1 MFRETLAQIKTISYL
16 SPVPIRAER
25 AMLSRL
31 FCDVKMCKKVLTRNL
46 LDRLVSKRI
55 GTREVQKG
63 VSKMYRNKKN
73 MRRQHRTV
81 NIIMKDKLIDS
92 EEEVKKAKT
101 DFERATKEYREEI
114 PQGTIIDTLFN
125 TIVKKEME
133 KIWNNGKK
141 KNSKKIEML
150 AKSKEIEIKERIQNK
165 EREDTKTVKYK
176 DSELKEIQK
185 TSQHTS
191 NSEPEVY
198 GGVVINEKQKS
209 ILSKEPGFMIYNKID
224 EVEIEVEIEKGM
236 AKARYEMMSWD
247 EEEEEEP
254 GDERHDKEEEPKTTL
269 NYSNLRA
276 TQIPTVQRLHE
287 PKQGTIK
294 QEIVMENTKEKLL
307 ECVHMYRENNC
318 NKKGIIKKDNL
329 RKNEKEGLKQVKKD
343 AKDNKIIIF
352 TTDKS
357 GKFSA
362 DSPQNYNLAIQQH
375 SNKDEEIEEE
385 KVRQIE
391 TRMNH
396 HMREYNKM
404 FKVGSTHG
412 HEERV
417 TGATMS
423 KTLRHNPCK
432 V

>member
-16 SPVPIRAER
+16 SPVPVRAER

-63 VSKMYRNKKN
+63 VSRMYRNKKN

-92 EEEVKKAKT
+92 EDEVKKAKT
-101 DFERATKEYREEI
+101 DFERATKEYREEM
-114 PQGTIIDTLFN
+114 PQGTIIDSLFN
-125 TIVKKEME
+125 VIVKKEME

-294 QEIVMENTKEKLL
+294 QEIVMEHTKEKLL

-318 NKKGIIKKDNL
+318 NKKG
-329 RKNEKEGLKQVKKD
+329 
-343 AKDNKIIIF
+343 
-352 TTDKS
+352 S
-357 GKFSA
+357 
-362 DSPQNYNLAIQQH
+362 
-375 SNKDEEIEEE
+375 
-385 KVRQIE
+385 
-391 TRMNH
+391 
-396 HMREYNKM
+396 
-404 FKVGSTHG
+404 
-412 HEERV
+412 
-417 TGATMS
+417 
-423 KTLRHNPCK
+423 
-432 V
+432 